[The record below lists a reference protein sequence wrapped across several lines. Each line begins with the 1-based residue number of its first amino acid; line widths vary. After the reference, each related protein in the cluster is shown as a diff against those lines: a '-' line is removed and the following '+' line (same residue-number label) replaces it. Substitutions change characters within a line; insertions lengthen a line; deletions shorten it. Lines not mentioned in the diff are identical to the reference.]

1 MISSFAYGSPTA
13 QPPHFPLRRGRGALT
28 SLPAFGAKKVGIGV
42 ELFSVR
48 NELAKDLEGT
58 LKEVAKIGY
67 EGVEFFGPYFSWTPE
82 RAKEVRKLLDDL
94 KLKCFSTHNGA
105 NVFTPE
111 NAGKAIELNSIL
123 GSKFVVMASAGR
135 VQNLDG
141 WKKVVENLNMG
152 HEKFKTAKLA
162 AGFHNHQTEW
172 KEVEGT
178 KPIELI
184 ANGTPKDFVLQ
195 LDVGTTVETGNDP
208 VAWIE
213 KNKGRLRSIHLKEYS
228 KEPGKGYRVL
238 FGEGSAPGK
247 RSSRRRRNPAALST
261 TSSNRKAPACPRSK
275 RSLSA
280 SPISRRRAAK
290 LSRPP
295 QRKERNLPAQV
306 SLFLFQTFPFH
317 SARRLLRY
325 SDLLPTFA

>member
-1 MISSFAYGSPTA
+1 MKRRSFLAAAGAAAGS
-13 QPPHFPLRRGRGALT
+13 
-28 SLPAFGAKKVGIGV
+28 AFATGSAFAAGKPVVGV

-82 RAKEVRKLLDDL
+82 RTKEVRKLLDDL
-94 KLKCFSTHNGA
+94 KLKCLSTHNGA
-105 NVFTPE
+105 NVFTAE
-111 NAGKAIELNSIL
+111 NIGKAIELNTIL

-141 WKKVVENLNMG
+141 WKKVVESLNMG
-152 HEKFKTAKLA
+152 HEKLKSAKMA
-162 AGFHNHQTEW
+162 AGFHNHQSEW

-184 ANGTPKDFVLQ
+184 AQGTPKDFVLQ

-213 KNKGRLRSIHLKEYS
+213 KNKGRLRSIHLKEFS
-228 KEPGKGYRVL
+228 KDPAKGYKVL
-238 FGEGSAPGK
+238 FGEGDAPWK
-247 RSSRRRRNPAALST
+247 AIFKAAEKVGGVEHYLIEQEGASVPPFE
-261 TSSNRKAPACPRSK
+261 AIAACLANFKKTRG
-275 RSLSA
+275 
-280 SPISRRRAAK
+280 
-290 LSRPP
+290 
-295 QRKERNLPAQV
+295 
-306 SLFLFQTFPFH
+306 
-317 SARRLLRY
+317 
-325 SDLLPTFA
+325 

>member
-1 MISSFAYGSPTA
+1 MALT
-13 QPPHFPLRRGRGALT
+13 PLNRRAFLSAAAAGALT

-67 EGVEFFGPYFSWTPE
+67 EGVEFFGPYFSWAPE

-111 NAGKAIELNSIL
+111 NVGKAIELNTIL

-238 FGEGSAPGK
+238 FGEGSAPWK
-247 RSSRRRRNPAALST
+247 EIFKAAEKSGGVEHYLIEQEG
-261 TSSNRKAPACPRSK
+261 
-275 RSLSA
+275 A
-280 SPISRRRAAK
+280 SVPPFEAIAQCLANFKKTRA
-290 LSRPP
+290 
-295 QRKERNLPAQV
+295 
-306 SLFLFQTFPFH
+306 
-317 SARRLLRY
+317 
-325 SDLLPTFA
+325 